1 MPLLARPITDVPLA
15 IVDVETTGLWAETGD
30 RVCEVAVL
38 RVEPGREPEVFSSLV
53 NPHRPIEPAAS
64 NVSGLRDADVAG
76 APDFESLVGP
86 LTARLEGAVLVAHNA
101 EFDVGFLTAEY
112 AIARA
117 QPPSVPV
124 IDTLALARQLFQFPR
139 NNLGALAEEFGV
151 RADRRHRAEG
161 DAWTLYEVFLRML
174 EDLAK
179 RGDWTVGDLIG
190 AQSQHVCLKAPNS
203 LHLTEP
209 IRAAVGSGCPVT
221 ICYTD
226 GDGLTTERIVRPLW
240 ANDSFLIAY
249 CHTVKEQRTFRLDR
263 IEDAWVP

>member
-112 AIARA
+112 AIAR
-117 QPPSVPV
+117 
-124 IDTLALARQLFQFPR
+124 
-139 NNLGALAEEFGV
+139 EEFGV

-179 RGDWTVGDLIG
+179 RGDWTVGDLIR

-226 GDGLTTERIVRPLW
+226 GDGLTTERIV
-240 ANDSFLIAY
+240 A
-249 CHTVKEQRTFRLDR
+249 
-263 IEDAWVP
+263 AWLP